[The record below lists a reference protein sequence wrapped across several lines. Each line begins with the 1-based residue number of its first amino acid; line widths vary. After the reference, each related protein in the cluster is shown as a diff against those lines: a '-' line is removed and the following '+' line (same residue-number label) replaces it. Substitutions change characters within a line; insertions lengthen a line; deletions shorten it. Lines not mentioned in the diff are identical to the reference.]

1 MSDGL
6 RLCMLISGGGTTM
19 QAIIRA
25 CKSGRLSGVNPVCV
39 IASTPE
45 AGGIQ
50 KALTEGMLA
59 EDIKVIRP
67 NKKSPEYFG
76 AEIIEACFARGVDL
90 IGQYGWLPKTPAN
103 VIEVYGGMMVNQHP
117 GPLDPGY
124 PDFGGKGMYGRRVHY
139 ARLCFVRTVNR
150 DFWTEATAQRV
161 ALDFDKG
168 AILKMSRVDILPD
181 DDVIS
186 LEARVL
192 PQEHEVQIEVLADFA
207 RGEVVEL
214 VRIERLVLPG
224 EEPILEEA
232 KKMARKLFPK
242 G

>member
-1 MSDGL
+1 MKDEL

-25 CKSGRLSGVNPVCV
+25 CKSGRLSGVKPVCV
-39 IASTPE
+39 IASTGE
-45 AGGIQ
+45 AKGIE
-50 KALTEGMLA
+50 KALAEGILA

-67 NKKSPEYFG
+67 NKKSPEDFG
-76 AEIIEACFARGVDL
+76 AQIIEACFARGVDL

-103 VIEVYGGMMVNQHP
+103 VIEVYGGMMINQHP

-124 PDFGGKGMYGRRVHY
+124 PDFGGKGMYGRRVHC
-139 ARLCFVRTVNR
+139 ARLYFVKSVNR

-161 ALDFDKG
+161 ARDFDTG
-168 AILKMSRVDILPD
+168 SILKMARTDILPD

-186 LEARVL
+186 LQERVL
-192 PQEHEVQIEVLADFA
+192 PIEHEVQIEALEDFA
-207 RGEVVEL
+207 RGQVVEL
-214 VRIERLVLPG
+214 VRLERLVLSG
-224 EEPILEEA
+224 EESILEEA
-232 KKMARKLFPK
+232 KKLARIEFPN